1 MEVLI
6 EKINGEMLCNMI
18 ISGANNLSNQR
29 MAVDNLNV
37 FPVPDGD
44 TGTNMSLTIC
54 SCIEEL
60 SENFGNG
67 CGTAA
72 KILASA
78 TLRGARGNSGVILS
92 QLMRGFS
99 KGIGTKKEI
108 GKKEIAKAL
117 KCASE
122 TAYRAVMK
130 PTEGTILTIARE
142 TSEAFEKISEQND
155 DLLEILRLTVEESR
169 KSLARTQSIL
179 KQLKEAGVVDAGGKG
194 LVCILEGALS
204 FLEKGEVIE
213 KQEQEGSESKQ
224 SFASVD
230 ADIKYIYCTEFLIN
244 KTKKDAD
251 VFKFKS
257 TIEHYGDSMVVIDD
271 DDIVKVHIHT
281 NMPNLV
287 LGEALI
293 LGQLTKIKIDNMKY
307 QHTQVMKKEEMER
320 ALKNSEPEKEN
331 AFIAVAAGSGI
342 IKTLYEIGVDK
353 IIEGGQTMNPSTE
366 DILKSI
372 DSVNAKNIYVFPN
385 NKNIILAAEQAKELS
400 EKNVIVIPTKS
411 IPQSVSAILAF
422 DEDASC
428 EENTE
433 EMTEITEGVKTV
445 QTTEAVRD
453 TTIDGTEIK
462 KGDILGIIDGKIKKT
477 GKTDVEVL
485 LECLDEM
492 VDDES
497 GIITVF
503 CGEGSGDT
511 QNLSDILSEK
521 YDDCDISVYDGNQP
535 VYTFIASVE

>member
-72 KILASA
+72 KIVASA

-108 GKKEIAKAL
+108 GKKEISKAL

-130 PTEGTILTIARE
+130 PTEGTILTVARE

-485 LECLDEM
+485 LECLDEI
-492 VDDES
+492 VDDKS